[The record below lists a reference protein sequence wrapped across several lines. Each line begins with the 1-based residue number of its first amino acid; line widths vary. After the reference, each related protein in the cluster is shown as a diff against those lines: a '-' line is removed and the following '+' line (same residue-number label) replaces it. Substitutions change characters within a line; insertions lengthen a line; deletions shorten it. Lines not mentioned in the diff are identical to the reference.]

1 MLYQQKPKELKH
13 RNLIPINHVEIINK
27 NSNQHTLWFV
37 IRTFSN
43 VAQAILFISDENRL
57 KYRVD

>member
-27 NSNQHTLWFV
+27 NSKSAYFWFV

-43 VAQAILFISDENRL
+43 VAQAILFIGGEDKL